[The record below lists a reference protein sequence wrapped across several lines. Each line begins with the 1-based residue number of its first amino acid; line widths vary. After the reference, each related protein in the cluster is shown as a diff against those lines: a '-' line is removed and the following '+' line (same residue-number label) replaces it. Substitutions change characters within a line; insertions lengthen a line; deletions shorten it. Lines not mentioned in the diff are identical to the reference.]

1 VIQTKITVPRGKS
14 ELLAELALGRIPKI
28 PKNCLREG
36 KFNEATP
43 FVWPLGSVPRVCP
56 VLCPPPNPIGCDEL
70 RRHLLKALR
79 ERDL

>member
-43 FVWPLGSVPRVCP
+43 FVWPLGSVPRLCP
-56 VLCPPPNPIGCDEL
+56 VLCPTKPYQVLPSVGASLESLAGHAI
-70 RRHLLKALR
+70 
-79 ERDL
+79 